1 METATMI
8 EAVVVVLLSPFV
20 AFVVCRAA
28 ARGWFGVKHDYNR
41 RLIDGIRKGDVD
53 G

>member
-8 EAVVVVLLSPFV
+8 ELAVMVLFSPFI

-28 ARGWFGVKHDYNR
+28 ARAWFGVKHDYNR
-41 RLIDGIRKGDVD
+41 RLIDGIRKGDD
-53 G
+53 